1 MRASCFISAAML
13 SILMASPVNGQTMA
27 ALQGRV
33 SDSSG
38 AALPGAS
45 VKAREV
51 ATGLTSVAAANAEGR
66 YQLPAITAGTYQVTA
81 EAPGFRSERIES
93 LTFEV
98 GRTLVRDFQ
107 LG

>member
-1 MRASCFISAAML
+1 ML
-13 SILMASPVNGQTMA
+13 SILLAASAHGQTMA

-45 VKAREV
+45 VEARDV

-66 YQLPAITAGTYQVTA
+66 YHVPADHGGHYQVTA
-81 EAPGFRSERIES
+81 EAPRVPFRAN
-93 LTFEV
+93 
-98 GRTLVRDFQ
+98 
-107 LG
+107 